1 MDFAL
6 TESAASVVEWTAL
19 ALALGYVLLSIRQ
32 AVAAWPLM
40 IASSLL
46 YGLLFVSARLYGQTA
61 LQLMF
66 VAIAAWGWWQWRFG
80 RKDDA
85 PLAVSSLSP
94 RARGLLLALWA
105 VATLLAAPALARLT
119 DAAAPW
125 LDAFTTAGSVLAQ
138 VLTARKYREAWLGWI
153 AINGLSVLLFAQQGL
168 WPTAL
173 LYAVFAALSV
183 ARWRTWRSSP
193 QAAAAPS
200 MATARS
206 KDAA

>member
-1 MDFAL
+1 MTFSL
-6 TESAASVVEWTAL
+6 TESAASAVEWTAL

-32 AVAAWPLM
+32 AVGAWPLM

-46 YGLLFVSARLYGQTA
+46 YGLLFASARLYGQTA
-61 LQLMF
+61 LQVMF

-85 PLAVSSLSP
+85 PLAVSSLAP
-94 RARGLLLALWA
+94 RARALLLALWA
-105 VATLLAAPALARLT
+105 ITTLLAAPLLARLT
-119 DAAAPW
+119 DAASPW
-125 LDAFTTAGSVLAQ
+125 LDAFTTSGSVLAQ

-183 ARWRTWRSSP
+183 AGWRAWRDASTSAGSP
-193 QAAAAPS
+193 PRANTGRED
-200 MATARS
+200 TA
-206 KDAA
+206 